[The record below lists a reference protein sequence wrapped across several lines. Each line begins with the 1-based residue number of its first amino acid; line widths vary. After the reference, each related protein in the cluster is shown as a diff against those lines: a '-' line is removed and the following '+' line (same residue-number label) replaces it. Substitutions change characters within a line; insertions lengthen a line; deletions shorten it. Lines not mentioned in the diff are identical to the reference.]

1 VLYYG
6 TPENIAKAV
15 RDEIELLTHLFLLN
29 RDEKLDVFIKK
40 KIELLNRCLAQ
51 VERLPP
57 GEYQLVAINTC
68 ELIPLI

>member
-6 TPENIAKAV
+6 TPENIAKAI
-15 RDEIELLTHLFLLN
+15 RDEIELLTHLLN
-29 RDEKLDVFIKK
+29 KDERLDVFIKK

-51 VERLPP
+51 VGKLPP

>member
-15 RDEIELLTHLFLLN
+15 GYEIELLIHLLY
-29 RDEKLDVFIKK
+29 RDEKLDAFIKK

-51 VERLPP
+51 VRRLPP

>member
-6 TPENIAKAV
+6 TPENIAKAIK
-15 RDEIELLTHLFLLN
+15 DEIELLTHLLN
-29 RDEKLDVFIKK
+29 KDEKLDVFIKK
-40 KIELLNRCLAQ
+40 KIELLNKCLAQ
-51 VERLPP
+51 VGRLSP

>member
-15 RDEIELLTHLFLLN
+15 RGEIELLTHLLN
-29 RDEKLDVFIKK
+29 RDERLDVFIKK

-51 VERLPP
+51 VGRLPP

>member
-6 TPENIAKAV
+6 TPENIAKAI
-15 RDEIELLTHLFLLN
+15 RDEIELLTHLLN
-29 RDEKLDVFIKK
+29 RDERLDVFIKK
-40 KIELLNRCLAQ
+40 KIELLNRCLVQ
-51 VERLPP
+51 VGRLSP

>member
-6 TPENIAKAV
+6 TPENIAKAI
-15 RDEIELLTHLFLLN
+15 RDEIELLTHLLN
-29 RDEKLDVFIKK
+29 RDERLNVFIKK

-51 VERLPP
+51 VGKLPP

-68 ELIPLI
+68 EFISLI